1 MRISISLFDCG
12 ATFPG
17 ELGSALALGLETGE
31 WPERPPS
38 AGHVSKGIGI
48 RPFPLSQAAPW
59 LCLSGAVARPL
70 CVWVR
75 RLTQKL
81 EQSQA
86 TWTGKD

>member
-17 ELGSALALGLETGE
+17 ELGSASALGLETGE

-48 RPFPLSQAAPW
+48 LPFSSEPGRPVALPVR
-59 LCLSGAVARPL
+59 SG
-70 CVWVR
+70 C
-75 RLTQKL
+75 
-81 EQSQA
+81 
-86 TWTGKD
+86 